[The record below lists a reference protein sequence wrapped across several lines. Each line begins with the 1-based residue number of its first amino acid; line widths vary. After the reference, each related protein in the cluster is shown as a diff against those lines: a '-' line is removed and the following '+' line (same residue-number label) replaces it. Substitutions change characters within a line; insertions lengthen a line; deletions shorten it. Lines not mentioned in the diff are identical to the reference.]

1 MNAKKKLDVILSE
14 NPDPSKWSK
23 WIKLAMAILSAL
35 LAALCGDAL
44 DVCASVDG
52 LF

>member
-1 MNAKKKLDVILSE
+1 MNAKQKLEQVLRD

-23 WIKLAMAILSAL
+23 WIRLIIAILSAI
-35 LAALCGDAL
+35 LAAIGGDAL
-44 DVCASVDG
+44 DVCASVAG